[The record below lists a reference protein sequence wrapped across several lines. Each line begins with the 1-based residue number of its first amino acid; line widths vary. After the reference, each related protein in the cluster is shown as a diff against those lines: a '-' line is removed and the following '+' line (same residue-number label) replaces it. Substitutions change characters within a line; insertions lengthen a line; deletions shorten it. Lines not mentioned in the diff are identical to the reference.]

1 MERQGYTEGYIQGT
15 EILKLYN
22 NKLQIQDEYVGSLT
36 PEPEILAT
44 SISCYSGVSYI
55 TEQVPHPS
63 LLQRY
68 LQDSSPEIVSERRS
82 LLGAKHG
89 SGAGGWLGSSRWHY
103 GSCSVDDLLG
113 KFLHTPVNLL
123 WFAEKLMWA
132 ISLGASGVQQPRA
145 CPLVLPWS
153 DFTRVWWSQGGPWS
167 A

>member
-1 MERQGYTEGYIQGT
+1 MEAFGLILPIPQLPIALAGKGQGMERQGYTEGYIQGT

-89 SGAGGWLGSSRWHY
+89 SGWGAG
-103 GSCSVDDLLG
+103 
-113 KFLHTPVNLL
+113 
-123 WFAEKLMWA
+123 
-132 ISLGASGVQQPRA
+132 
-145 CPLVLPWS
+145 
-153 DFTRVWWSQGGPWS
+153 
-167 A
+167 